1 MSKLLFLRNIRGL
14 DEPTLRQI
22 INSKNLPCGTIMF
35 KSNGACATVDFM
47 DSSTA
52 EYALTLLNGMQLQD
66 CTLVA
71 EPYNG
76 LHSQMVKKASAA
88 NLPSHIANAFM
99 TMTPNDMDQSQQA
112 NQGNTQ
118 DYNGYAY
125 NQNSQYQQ
133 RQPSQSANK
142 IVISN
147 VPSSVR
153 FEQLEQVLL
162 QFGQVKDIEK
172 LNQRDGPTQV
182 VQITFESA
190 EQAHN
195 ALANLTGFELEGC
208 QIKIEPA
215 MERRG
220 RSGVR
225 PRHVPFGT
233 AGSSSGVGNRQTE
246 FPLRILVH
254 SDMVGAIIGRGGSTI
269 RQITQQTRARVDV
282 HRKDNVGSL
291 EKAITIY
298 GNPENCTNAC
308 RKILEVMQQE
318 ASNTN
323 KGDVILKILAHNNLI
338 GRIIGKEGNTIK
350 RIMSETETKITVSSF
365 NYERII
371 TVKGSIENMSKAEA
385 QISAKLR
392 QSFEN
397 DLQSMAPQTVM
408 FPGLHP
414 MAMMSAS
421 GITYPGRGGPTN
433 YQPFAPAP
441 YPQMYPS
448 TIPPINPA
456 LAADV
461 QETAFLFIPNSAVG
475 AIIGTKG
482 SNIRSMIRFSGA
494 SVKVASTDNEKPGTP
509 VDANSAQ
516 QASRKVTIVG
526 SAEAQ
531 WKAQGMIFDK
541 LRDEGF
547 VPATEE
553 VRLTV
558 EILVPSSQVGRIIGR
573 GGSNVR
579 ELQRVTGSIIK
590 LPTQGS
596 TDGSEDTTTVHIIGH
611 FLATQSAQRRIRSM
625 VASGANPAPRPTRNS
640 RPTETPQQ

>member
-1 MSKLLFLRNIRGL
+1 
-14 DEPTLRQI
+14 
-22 INSKNLPCGTIMF
+22 
-35 KSNGACATVDFM
+35 
-47 DSSTA
+47 
-52 EYALTLLNGMQLQD
+52 
-66 CTLVA
+66 
-71 EPYNG
+71 
-76 LHSQMVKKASAA
+76 
-88 NLPSHIANAFM
+88 
-99 TMTPNDMDQSQQA
+99 MTPNDMDQNQQQA
-112 NQGNTQ
+112 NQGNNTQ
-118 DYNGYAY
+118 DYNGYAFG
-125 NQNSQYQQ
+125 QQGSQFQQ
-133 RQPSQSANK
+133 RQAAAQSANK

-153 FEQLEQVLL
+153 FEQLDQILL
-162 QFGQVKDIEK
+162 QFGPVKDIEK
-172 LNQRDGPTQV
+172 LSQRDGPTQV

-190 EQAHN
+190 EQAHT
-195 ALANLTGFELEGC
+195 ALASLPGLELEGC
-208 QIKIEPA
+208 QIKVEPA
-215 MERRG
+215 MERRN
-220 RSGVR
+220 RSAIR
-225 PRHVPFGT
+225 PRHVAYGAPGAT
-233 AGSSSGVGNRQTE
+233 PAIGNRQTE

-318 ASNTN
+318 ATNTN

-350 RIMSETETKITVSSF
+350 RIMSETETKITVSSINDINSF

-414 MAMMSAS
+414 MAMMSAT
-421 GITYPGRGGPTN
+421 GITYPGRGGPTS

-441 YPQMYPS
+441 YTPMYPS

-456 LAADV
+456 LAADI

-494 SVKVASTDNEKPGTP
+494 SVKVASTENEKLTAG
-509 VDANSAQ
+509 VDANGAQ

-526 SAEAQ
+526 TAEAQ

-596 TDGSEDTTTVHIIGH
+596 TDGTEDTTIVHIIGH

-625 VASGANPAPRPTRNS
+625 VASGANPAPRPQQRNS

>member
-1 MSKLLFLRNIRGL
+1 MSKLLFIRNIRGL
-14 DEPTLRQI
+14 DEPSLRQI

-35 KSNGACATVDFM
+35 KSGGACATVDFM
-47 DSSTA
+47 EPSTA
-52 EYALTLLNGMQLQD
+52 EYALAELNGMQLQD
-66 CTLVA
+66 QTLVV

-76 LHSQMVKKASAA
+76 LHSQMVKKASA
-88 NLPSHIANAFM
+88 
-99 TMTPNDMDQSQQA
+99 
-112 NQGNTQ
+112 
-118 DYNGYAY
+118 
-125 NQNSQYQQ
+125 
-133 RQPSQSANK
+133 NK
-142 IVISN
+142 IVINN
-147 VPSSVR
+147 VPSNVR
-153 FEQLEQVLL
+153 FEQLDQILS
-162 QFGQVKDIEK
+162 QFGSVKEIEK
-172 LNQRDGPTQV
+172 LSQRDGPTQV
-182 VQITFESA
+182 IQITFESA

-195 ALANLTGFELEGC
+195 ALANLIGFDLEGC
-208 QIKIEPA
+208 QLKVEPA
-215 MERRG
+215 MERRN
-220 RSGVR
+220 RSGIR
-225 PRHVPFGT
+225 PRHVTYGAPGAT
-233 AGSSSGVGNRQTE
+233 PTIGNRQTE

-269 RQITQQTRARVDV
+269 KQITQQTRARNIKLCSRVDV

-318 ASNTN
+318 ATNTN

-350 RIMSETETKITVSSF
+350 RIMSETETKITVSSINDINSF

-414 MAMMSAS
+414 MAMMSAT
-421 GITYPGRGGPTN
+421 GITYPGRGGPTS

-441 YPQMYPS
+441 YPPIYPS

-461 QETAFLFIPNSAVG
+461 QQETAFIFIPNSAVG

-494 SVKVASTDNEKPGTP
+494 SVKVASTENEKPGPSGDT
-509 VDANSAQ
+509 NSAQ
-516 QASRKVTIVG
+516 QASRKVTIIG

-596 TDGSEDTTTVHIIGH
+596 TDGTEDTTTVHIIGH

-625 VASGANPAPRPTRNS
+625 VATGVNPVPRTLQRNS

>member
-1 MSKLLFLRNIRGL
+1 
-14 DEPTLRQI
+14 
-22 INSKNLPCGTIMF
+22 
-35 KSNGACATVDFM
+35 
-47 DSSTA
+47 
-52 EYALTLLNGMQLQD
+52 
-66 CTLVA
+66 
-71 EPYNG
+71 
-76 LHSQMVKKASAA
+76 
-88 NLPSHIANAFM
+88 
-99 TMTPNDMDQSQQA
+99 MTPNDMDQSQQQA

-118 DYNGYAY
+118 DFNGYAY
-125 NQNSQYQQ
+125 GQQSSQFQQ
-133 RQPSQSANK
+133 RQAAVQSANK

-147 VPSSVR
+147 VPSGVR
-153 FEQLEQVLL
+153 FDQLEQILL
-162 QFGQVKDIEK
+162 QFGQVKEIEK
-172 LNQRDGPTQV
+172 LSQRDGPTQV
-182 VQITFESA
+182 VQIAFESS

-195 ALANLTGFELEGC
+195 ALANLPGLELEGC
-208 QIKIEPA
+208 QVKVEPA
-215 MERRG
+215 MERRN
-220 RSGVR
+220 RSAIR
-225 PRHVPFGT
+225 PRHATFGAPGAT
-233 AGSSSGVGNRQTE
+233 PTIGNRQTE

-318 ASNTN
+318 ATNTN

-350 RIMSETETKITVSSF
+350 RIMSETETKITVSSINDINSF

-414 MAMMSAS
+414 MAMMSAT
-421 GITYPGRGGPTN
+421 GITYPGRGGPTS

-441 YPQMYPS
+441 YPPMYPS

-456 LAADV
+456 LAADI

-494 SVKVASTDNEKPGTP
+494 SVKVASTENEKTTAAGDTSNGGT
-509 VDANSAQ
+509 Q

-526 SAEAQ
+526 TAEAQ

-625 VASGANPAPRPTRNS
+625 VASGANPVPRPQQPRTN
-640 RPTETPQQ
+640 RPTETPQ

>member
-1 MSKLLFLRNIRGL
+1 MSKLLFVRNIRGL
-14 DEPTLRQI
+14 DEPSLRQI

-35 KSNGACATVDFM
+35 KSGGACATVDFM
-47 DSSTA
+47 DPPTA
-52 EYALTLLNGMQLQD
+52 EYALSVLNGMPLRD
-66 CTLVA
+66 STLVA

-76 LHSQMVKKASAA
+76 LHSQMIKKASNTA
-88 NLPSHIANAFM
+88 NTPYTVNTHMI
-99 TMTPNDMDQSQQA
+99 MTPNDMDQSQQA

-125 NQNSQYQQ
+125 NQSAQFQQ
-133 RQPSQSANK
+133 RQAVQSANK

-153 FEQLEQVLL
+153 GEQLEQILL

-172 LNQRDGPTQV
+172 LSQRDGPTQV
-182 VQITFESA
+182 IQITFESA
-190 EQAHN
+190 EQALN
-195 ALANLTGFELEGC
+195 ALANLPGFELEGC
-208 QIKIEPA
+208 QVKVEPA

-220 RSGVR
+220 RGTMR
-225 PRHVPFGT
+225 PRHVPFG
-233 AGSSSGVGNRQTE
+233 APGSSPGIGNRQTE

-318 ASNTN
+318 ANNTN

-414 MAMMSAS
+414 MAMMSAT
-421 GITYPGRGGPTN
+421 GITYPGRGGPAS

-441 YPQMYPS
+441 YPPIYPS

-456 LAADV
+456 LAADA

-494 SVKVASTDNEKPGTP
+494 SVKVASTENEKPGTP
-509 VDANSAQ
+509 VDANGAQ
-516 QASRKVTIVG
+516 QSSRKVTIVG
-526 SAEAQ
+526 TAEAQ

-547 VPATEE
+547 VPGTEE

-596 TDGSEDTTTVHIIGH
+596 TDGTEDTTTVHIIGH

-625 VASGANPAPRPTRNS
+625 VATGANPAPRPTRNS

>member
-1 MSKLLFLRNIRGL
+1 
-14 DEPTLRQI
+14 
-22 INSKNLPCGTIMF
+22 
-35 KSNGACATVDFM
+35 
-47 DSSTA
+47 
-52 EYALTLLNGMQLQD
+52 
-66 CTLVA
+66 
-71 EPYNG
+71 
-76 LHSQMVKKASAA
+76 
-88 NLPSHIANAFM
+88 
-99 TMTPNDMDQSQQA
+99 MDQSQQQA

-118 DYNGYAY
+118 DFNSYAY
-125 NQNSQYQQ
+125 GQQSSQFQQ
-133 RQPSQSANK
+133 RQAAVQSANK

-147 VPSSVR
+147 VPRGVR
-153 FEQLEQVLL
+153 FDQLEQILL
-162 QFGQVKDIEK
+162 QFGQVKEIEK
-172 LNQRDGPTQV
+172 LSQRDGPTQV
-182 VQITFESA
+182 VQIAFESS

-195 ALANLTGFELEGC
+195 ALANLPGLELEGC
-208 QIKIEPA
+208 QVKVEPA
-215 MERRG
+215 MKRRN
-220 RSGVR
+220 RSAIR
-225 PRHVPFGT
+225 PRHATFGAPGAT
-233 AGSSSGVGNRQTE
+233 PTIGNRQTE

-291 EKAITIY
+291 EKTITIY

-318 ASNTN
+318 ATNTN

-350 RIMSETETKITVSSF
+350 RIMSETETKITVSSINDINSF

-385 QISAKLR
+385 QISTKLR

-408 FPGLHP
+408 FSRIHP
-414 MAMMSAS
+414 MAMMSAT
-421 GITYPGRGGPTN
+421 GITYPGRGGPTS

-441 YPQMYPS
+441 YPSMYPS
-448 TIPPINPA
+448 TIRPINPS
-456 LAADV
+456 LAADI

-494 SVKVASTDNEKPGTP
+494 SVKVASIENEKTAAAGDTSNGGT
-509 VDANSAQ
+509 Q
-516 QASRKVTIVG
+516 QASRKIKIVG
-526 SAEAQ
+526 TAEAQ

-541 LRDEGF
+541 LRDESF

-558 EILVPSSQVGRIIGR
+558 EILVPNSQVGRIIGR

-596 TDGSEDTTTVHIIGH
+596 TDVSEGTTTVHIIGH

-625 VASGANPAPRPTRNS
+625 VASGANPVPRPQQPRTD
-640 RPTETPQQ
+640 RPTETPQ